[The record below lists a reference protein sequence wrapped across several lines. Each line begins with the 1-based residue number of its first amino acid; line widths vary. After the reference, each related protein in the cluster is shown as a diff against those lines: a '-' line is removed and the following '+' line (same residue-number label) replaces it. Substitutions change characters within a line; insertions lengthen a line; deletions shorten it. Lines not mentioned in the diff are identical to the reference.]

1 MRIVRISPG
10 KMAAYEALKDEFDT
24 LQKAIDA
31 LASLITETKPLADEL
46 RSRSREIRLADMRR
60 QSREIENKM
69 IALREES
76 SRE

>member
-31 LASLITETKPLADEL
+31 LACLITATKSPPDEF
-46 RSRSREIRLADMRR
+46 RSRSRAIRLADMRR

-69 IALREES
+69 IAIREDS